1 MGYSYKDTILSSL
14 DFHNLIFVKDYIE
27 IKFLTPSKL
36 LELLLSK
43 KNLYIKS
50 FIKVY
55 LTYLLCSSKVIDNM

>member
-36 LELLLSK
+36 LLSK
-43 KNLYIKS
+43 EKIKS

-55 LTYLLCSSKVIDNM
+55 LTYLLCSKVIDNMLCNI

>member
-1 MGYSYKDTILSSL
+1 MGHSYKDTILSSL

-36 LELLLSK
+36 SELLLSK
-43 KNLYIKS
+43 KKKIKS

-55 LTYLLCSSKVIDNM
+55 LTYLLCSKVIDNM

>member
-27 IKFLTPSKL
+27 IKFLTPTK
-36 LELLLSK
+36 LLLSK
-43 KNLYIKS
+43 EKIKS

-55 LTYLLCSSKVIDNM
+55 LTYLLCSKVIDNMLCNI

>member
-36 LELLLSK
+36 LLSK
-43 KNLYIKS
+43 EKIKS

-55 LTYLLCSSKVIDNM
+55 LTYLLCSKVIDNM